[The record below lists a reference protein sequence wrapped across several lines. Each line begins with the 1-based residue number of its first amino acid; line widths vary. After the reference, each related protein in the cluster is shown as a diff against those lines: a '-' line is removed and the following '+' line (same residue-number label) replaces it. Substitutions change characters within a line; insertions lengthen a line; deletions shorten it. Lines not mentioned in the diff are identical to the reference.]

1 MPDLDLVT
9 WNCQKVVAAT
19 NGIDYLVS
27 QSFDAIMLQE
37 VPKSLR
43 DRWGTNTTVIEG
55 AYTVICP
62 KGDNQTSSS
71 ACRSYLLLKT
81 SAFSRIQRFSIN
93 VPSGQ
98 SQAQR
103 YSASAKVTISG
114 SELRI
119 VSAHMTSGGGGPSN
133 TDDIVSA
140 LIDGGDDSAFIIGAD
155 FNGPMGQYTGTLFLP
170 TGGTQQSTNNPI
182 DGFTSENGEDFTFT
196 VNQRQ
201 ISQHPSFTLNPAG
214 QPLGCYFNGT
224 RVSDHIPVQMKIPYQ
239 T

>member
-1 MPDLDLVT
+1 MPELNMVT

-19 NGIDYLVS
+19 NGIDYLMG
-27 QSFDAIMLQE
+27 QPFDAIMLQE

-43 DRWGTNTTVIEG
+43 DKWGTNTTVQEG

-62 KGDNQTSSS
+62 KGDNQSSSS
-71 ACRSYLLLKT
+71 ACRSYLLLKNSSFT
-81 SAFSRIQRFSIN
+81 RIQRFSIN

-98 SQAQR
+98 AQAQR
-103 YSASAKVTISG
+103 YPASAKVTVSG

-133 TDDIVSA
+133 TDAIVSA
-140 LIDGGDDSAFIIGAD
+140 LIDNGDDSAFVIGAD
-155 FNGPMGQYTGTLFLP
+155 FNGPMGQYTGELFLP

-182 DGFTSENGEDFTFT
+182 DGFTSENGDDFTFT
-196 VNQRQ
+196 INQIQ
-201 ISQHPSFTLNPAG
+201 ITQHPNFTLNPPG

-224 RVSDHIPVQMKIPYQ
+224 RVSDHIPVMIEMPYQ
-239 T
+239 V